1 MPSRFKKPLFEKLKV
16 LFAEAGFDTSN
27 ANWKRAVYTLSLGKD
42 MTGVVILDYRVYYG
56 KLYVEYR
63 FGIAFQEVK
72 RLTLKLFPDDEEI
85 SDWFKEKPFDMI
97 IGVTSTEYRS
107 WIDKFLDPCPVID
120 SEKKLSNFLNETK
133 KLIPEKIMPYFRDN
147 ASIQAA
153 SRIYR
158 AGPRYAVYSVREV
171 LVHILSEEYDFAESV
186 IREGFLSSRSPS
198 TVAKGEKLL
207 ELVSSLRAG
216 NPMP

>member
-1 MPSRFKKPLFEKLKV
+1 MPSRFKKPLLEKLKV

-27 ANWKRAVYTLSLGKD
+27 ANRKRAVYTLSLGKD
-42 MTGVVILDYRVYYG
+42 MTGVVELEFQVYFGELLVRYS
-56 KLYVEYR
+56 
-63 FGIAFQEVK
+63 FGIYFEEVK
-72 RLTLKLFPDDEEI
+72 RLALKLFPDDEELN
-85 SDWFKEKPFDMI
+85 DWFKEKPFDMI

-107 WIDKFLDPCPVID
+107 WIDKLLDPCPVID

-198 TVAKGEKLL
+198 TVAQGEKLL
-207 ELVSSLRAG
+207 ELISSLRAG